1 MLDHLQWCEA
11 QNSLFA
17 DSKTYSAS
25 FQGPNSSSWFLPG
38 AKGASCAVQ
47 RRPQHSVKA
56 WRASPDSPPDSP
68 SSWCASPDSPPDSPS
83 SVPSPHA
90 HAKHFWST
98 RPHPRAN
105 VLEATLATYSW
116 NHADPSSGEYVPS
129 QLYGCLD
136 HSLPGYLCLNDCVS
150 VSLGESRCC

>member
-38 AKGASCAVQ
+38 AEGASCAVQ

-56 WRASPDSPPDSP
+56 WRASPDS
-68 SSWCASPDSPPDSPS
+68 SPDSSP

-90 HAKHFWST
+90 RAKHFWSI

-136 HSLPGYLCLNDCVS
+136 HSLPGYLCLNDCLS
-150 VSLGESRCC
+150 SSLGERRCC